1 MFFISTRSSL
11 KIACF
16 SNLTESL
23 AMHIKRFFLFLS
35 LDCLPYPAATMQHT
49 VQQCIKLSLIEPHEY
64 TSCHQKS
71 AVPVLLQE
79 QGFSKWGML
88 FLAEDPISRVVLE
101 EYSNEKS
108 LSGGFSEKIWDIS
121 QARLLLCWKN
131 RYNAFFPPTNH
142 IQMLGLDHLSSCF
155 SPWVLLKCDFSTFRV
170 LHKNIVLLECVSW

>member
-1 MFFISTRSSL
+1 MFFITTRSSL

-23 AMHIKRFFLFLS
+23 AMHIKRFKKKKKVWII
-35 LDCLPYPAATMQHT
+35 YPTLLRQCNT
-49 VQQCIKLSLIEPHEY
+49 QQCIKLSLIEPHEY

-88 FLAEDPISRVVLE
+88 FLAEDPISRVLLE

-108 LSGGFSEKIWDIS
+108 LSGGFSEKIWGIS
-121 QARLLLCWKN
+121 QTRLLFCWKN

-142 IQMLGLDHLSSCF
+142 IQMLGQDQLSSCF